1 MPRSCLLVPFLGA
14 RERTRNPSSFFSRCG
29 NQIEHASSSFSF
41 SFSSY
46 SWLPARSQ
54 HSPFAVPRPF
64 SPSYF
69 SLLRV
74 SLGDGEGETAGWGG
88 LIASDEGDSG
98 VILAMQI
105 YGNKEKPAARQKE
118 NSLSRFDCR
127 RVPPGIMCIKRTR
140 AHRATRESHWSRS
153 YKLDVFKGKQRSGI
167 TGIVSMDW
175 LPRIINYGFPINLC
189 ARVFSHQS
197 VLKENTTCHHYCVWL
212 RQYFAT
218 FLPQMLFD
226 YRARRYFFRCV
237 NARV

>member
-29 NQIEHASSSFSF
+29 NQIERASSSFSF

-46 SWLPARSQ
+46 SLASRSRSQ

-167 TGIVSMDW
+167 SPASYRWI
-175 LPRIINYGFPINLC
+175 GFP
-189 ARVFSHQS
+189 
-197 VLKENTTCHHYCVWL
+197 E
-212 RQYFAT
+212 
-218 FLPQMLFD
+218 
-226 YRARRYFFRCV
+226 
-237 NARV
+237 